1 MRFYHNESK
10 VRRPP
15 ETKVTR
21 NHTGYPCGWRG
32 YRQKLSVGKI
42 RRFSG
47 HRTQPCLEI

>member
-1 MRFYHNESK
+1 MK
-10 VRRPP
+10 VKYEDRLKQKLLAITPDTLR
-15 ETKVTR
+15 
-21 NHTGYPCGWRG
+21 GWRG